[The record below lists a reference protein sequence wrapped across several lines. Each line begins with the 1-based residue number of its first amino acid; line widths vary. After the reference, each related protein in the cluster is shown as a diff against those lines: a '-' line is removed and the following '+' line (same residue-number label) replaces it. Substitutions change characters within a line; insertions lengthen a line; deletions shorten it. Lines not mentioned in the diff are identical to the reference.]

1 MKLTKIQLP
10 DKQADGYE
18 IPVGPFNLV
27 FAATGTGTVVCGAFD
42 LAAFDKH
49 GHPAAK
55 VTGVKTV
62 DDLLAAAVKDVN
74 EAGRKKGIHV
84 GMTGRQALEKL

>member
-1 MKLTKIQLP
+1 MKHSKIQLSK
-10 DKQADGYE
+10 KQAEGYE

-27 FAATGTGTVVCGAFD
+27 FAATGAGMVVCGAFD
-42 LAAFDKH
+42 LAAFEKH

-62 DDLLAAAVKDVN
+62 DDLLAAVVKDVN
-74 EAGRKKGIHV
+74 EAAQRLGIQA
-84 GMTGRQALEKL
+84 GMTGREALEKM